1 MGKFGKKTRDTV
13 YIVTLKSGDTMR
25 IQASKLVQIKT
36 EDGEHLWYF
45 HSTQFSNEQAVVIN
59 DDEIL
64 TVENDGKVIA
74 WGAYLVGILG
84 GGAAGGVM
92 YVLMRGAFG
101 CAIKNPILRKGFM
114 AFAIA
119 GVCYITATTVASVM
133 ADESME
139 FWDATEYCAK
149 RAKESIKKAIN
160 GIKNA
165 KEDKE

>member
-1 MGKFGKKTRDTV
+1 MGKFGRKTRDTL
-13 YIVTLKSGDTMR
+13 YIVTLKSGDV
-25 IQASKLVQIKT
+25 INISASKLVQIKT
-36 EDGEHLWYF
+36 DDGEHLWYF

-64 TVENDGKVIA
+64 TVENDGKVVA

-92 YVLMRGAFG
+92 YVLMKGILG
-101 CAIKNPILRKGFM
+101 CAIKNPILRKGLI
-114 AFAIA
+114 AFTIA

-139 FWDATEYCAK
+139 FWDATKFCAK
-149 RAKESIKKAIN
+149 RAKESVEKAID